1 MEVRSF
7 HMEERLIES
16 SPNLRLLCPESDGF
30 PGNLLQIYSVP
41 AVLYVK
47 GELPDVHNLCLGI
60 VGSRSCTSY
69 GRDKT
74 KRLINELAELV
85 PDAFVIS
92 GLARGIDTVAHEAAL
107 KAELRTIAGLARK
120 IQHIYPPEN

>member
-1 MEVRSF
+1 M
-7 HMEERLIES
+7 
-16 SPNLRLLCPESDGF
+16 
-30 PGNLLQIYSVP
+30 QIHIVT

>member
-1 MEVRSF
+1 MVFRVIF
-7 HMEERLIES
+7 
-16 SPNLRLLCPESDGF
+16 
-30 PGNLLQIYSVP
+30 LQIRSVP

-69 GRDKT
+69 GRDQT

-85 PDAFVIS
+85 LDALVIS
-92 GLARGIDTVAHEAAL
+92 GLARGIVTVAHETAL
-107 KAELRTIAGLARK
+107 EAGLRTIAVLARRL
-120 IQHIYPPEN
+120 QHV